1 MCIRDRD
8 CSLWVFGTFDNQ
20 VHATPVRKMRPGSV
34 ANMGAEQAYMQRV
47 AERHSR
53 SVMLGVA
60 MGLHQRVGQGS
71 RVFGLNDNVL
81 RMIAGFVAPAEFG
94 LTL

>member
-1 MCIRDRD
+1 
-8 CSLWVFGTFDNQ
+8 
-20 VHATPVRKMRPGSV
+20 
-34 ANMGAEQAYMQRV
+34 
-47 AERHSR
+47 
-53 SVMLGVA
+53 
-60 MGLHQRVGQGS
+60 MGLHRRAGQGS